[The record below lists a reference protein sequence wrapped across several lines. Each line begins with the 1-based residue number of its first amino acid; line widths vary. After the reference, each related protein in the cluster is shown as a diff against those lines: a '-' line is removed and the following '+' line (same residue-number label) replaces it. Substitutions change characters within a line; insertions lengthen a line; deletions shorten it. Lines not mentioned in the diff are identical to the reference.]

1 LKRGL
6 DCIALDWIEKGK
18 VKDERNMEKALS
30 THTRKAEKRGGEGEV
45 VNQQQQKANSETFYT
60 SKFHSD
66 EFIF

>member
-30 THTRKAEKRGGEGEV
+30 THTRKAEKRGGGRRSGEPE
-45 VNQQQQKANSETFYT
+45 QQKANSETFYT